1 MFSVDSVFRM
11 ADPLPVVLVPGL
23 LCSARLY
30 GPQLPALWRFGPVTI
45 ADHRRDDD
53 ITAVARRILDA
64 APPRFALAGL
74 SYGGYIAFAMHRLAP
89 ERIARLALLDTMAR
103 PDTEEARTGREKLM
117 SQARAGKFEE
127 VVDLLTTKFLHVNR
141 EHDEHLVKVVRDMA
155 AETGVEAFV
164 RQQRS
169 IMQRP
174 DARSQLASIKC
185 PTVVLT
191 GDSDVLTPP
200 NLAKEMAE
208 GITGSRLVI
217 VPDCGHLSTLERP
230 DAVNTALIAWLQG

>member
-1 MFSVDSVFRM
+1 M

-141 EHDEHLVKVVRDMA
+141 QHDEHLVKIVRDMA

>member
-1 MFSVDSVFRM
+1 
-11 ADPLPVVLVPGL
+11 
-23 LCSARLY
+23 
-30 GPQLPALWRFGPVTI
+30 
-45 ADHRRDDD
+45 
-53 ITAVARRILDA
+53 
-64 APPRFALAGL
+64 
-74 SYGGYIAFAMHRLAP
+74 
-89 ERIARLALLDTMAR
+89 
-103 PDTEEARTGREKLM
+103 
-117 SQARAGKFEE
+117 
-127 VVDLLTTKFLHVNR
+127 
-141 EHDEHLVKVVRDMA
+141 MA